1 MSNPECVKVA
11 VRIRPMTSSESIRG
25 CQSVVEI
32 SPPDE
37 PQVVICGG
45 NKPSDIFTYNYA
57 FAPEASQEQLYENVV
72 SQMLDKL
79 FAGFNVTI
87 LAYGQTGS
95 GKTYT
100 MGTDFAGDMG
110 DRIGVIPRAIVDIF
124 EKVEQAR
131 DIRTSCSF
139 VELYQENV
147 YDLLSVKDGPER
159 QTLDIR
165 EGPGGVVLL
174 QGLTEINVT
183 SVRETFDCL
192 VRGAAGRI
200 VRATAMNAVSSR
212 SHSIFTITL
221 QQPSADD
228 PTALLTSKFQLVDLA
243 GSERSKKTKT
253 TGDGFREGVKIN
265 QGLLAL
271 GNVISALGTSVAA
284 GSNSHVPYR
293 DSKLTRM
300 LQDSLG
306 GNSYTLMIACVS
318 PADYNLNE
326 TISTLRYADRVRK
339 IKNKPIVN
347 QDPHLVKIKQLE
359 GVIQDLRV
367 EILLLKGGEVGA
379 EFRVPKAP
387 PAVRPSN
394 VAGLPPKRP
403 FQRSSSSGNLLSAAG
418 GGADVAAVKNGKRK
432 SATQELQDKNRLLQA
447 QLQAMAQ
454 DLATN
459 EIRALAAEKTLD
471 MLDEKIDDEEGIR
484 QHIGSVLSSYRDEMI
499 ALGVLSAAEGDTRG
513 SRAPSVIGTAS
524 HETSAVPL
532 TEDGQKR
539 SESHTTQQINFHN
552 QLRQLNM
559 ELALKEELHRRCMGN
574 SAAVSSAGGQPLT
587 EVLADYQQTIVDLE
601 QQLAELNG
609 QLENTKAS
617 EKKSKLSEERRKKVQ
632 QLEAEL
638 TELRSRSVR
647 QAKLLKLKEKDA
659 QRIQS
664 LSTEIQTMK
673 GTRVKLLKSM
683 RAESENFR
691 KWRLTHEKEI
701 CQLKAKDRKRQN
713 ELQSMETM
721 HEKQQKIMKRKLD
734 ETAAVN
740 KRLKAA
746 LDRRMQR
753 NGSKL
758 GGDRTKLRGTEAA
771 RWIEQELELLYSMVE
786 ASVTLDVLMERR
798 TQLTAKLAHWRS
810 AGSDPSQADE
820 IRQCEDELDS
830 RNAQIK
836 DLQQRGHDFEVQLEA
851 LSGTIETLPEK
862 KEAFRRVLAASVA
875 DRKQLTGLRFQ
886 LEECQTANDC
896 LEETLAQLRADR
908 QQAEQRYAVELA
920 EFERTYEDK
929 LALLL
934 LQQQQQL
941 RAAAGQNPPSGE
953 ASTTST
959 SSTNNVIVDQ
969 MLERIETLRDEL
981 ELYKESNRKL
991 KTQLIA
997 AREIASAYNIPR
1009 VGGGRKKP
1017 KAKPIV
1023 DAAAAVIDYE
1033 EDDEETEFEDDGA
1046 EDFDRERD
1054 PDFRGTPIHKRK
1066 KPNVVLE
1073 QSKLAANDTTTT
1085 SSTNETVNSSSQPH
1099 CSCRSNCSTLR
1110 CGCKKSGISCQA
1122 GSCRCVAAKCA
1133 NKPLD
1138 MIDGSQDSPPDDVDD
1153 GAAVDDKENTFVA
1166 NTTTTIQ
1173 QRSTRDT
1180 MLLEKLSTPQRVQ
1193 IGDEMDILT
1202 YVATHRK
1209 RKPLLDD

>member
-11 VRIRPMTSSESIRG
+11 VRIRPMTSSEAIRG

-32 SPPDE
+32 SPPDQ

-45 NKPSDIFTYNYA
+45 NKPSDIFTYNFA
-57 FAPEASQEQLYENVV
+57 FAPDASQEDLYESVV
-72 SQMLDKL
+72 SQLLSKL
-79 FAGFNVTI
+79 FEGFNVTI

-100 MGTDFAGDMG
+100 MGTDFGGDMG
-110 DRIGVIPRAIVDIF
+110 DRTGVIPRAIVDIF
-124 EKVEQAR
+124 EKVEETQKHSV
-131 DIRTSCSF
+131 RTSCSF

-174 QGLTEINVT
+174 QGLTEISVT
-183 SVRETFDCL
+183 SVSETFDCL

-228 PTALLTSKFQLVDLA
+228 PKSLLTSKFQLVDLA

-271 GNVISALGTSVAA
+271 GNVISALGTSVPA

-293 DSKLTRM
+293 DSKLTRL

-347 QDPHLVKIKQLE
+347 QDPQLAKIKQLE
-359 GVIQDLRV
+359 GIIQDLRV
-367 EILLLKGGEVGA
+367 EILSLKGGEVGA
-379 EFRVPKAP
+379 EFRAPKAP

-394 VAGLPPKRP
+394 VTGVPPKRSI
-403 FQRSSSSGNLLSAAG
+403 QRSSSSGNLFSVAG
-418 GGADVAAVKNGKRK
+418 GGADVAAVKNGNRK

-499 ALGVLSAAEGDTRG
+499 ALGVISATEGDTR

-524 HETSAVPL
+524 HETSALPL
-532 TEDGQKR
+532 TEDGHKR

-574 SAAVSSAGGQPLT
+574 SAAVSNAGGQPLT
-587 EVLADYQQTIVDLE
+587 EVLADYQQTIADLE

-638 TELRSRSVR
+638 TELRNKSVR

-659 QRIQS
+659 QRIES
-664 LSTEIQTMK
+664 LSSEIQTMK

-691 KWRLTHEKEI
+691 KWRMTHEKEI

-734 ETAAVN
+734 ETVAVN

-746 LDRRMQR
+746 LDRRKQR
-753 NGSKL
+753 NNSKL
-758 GGDRTKLRGTEAA
+758 GGDRTILRGPEAT
-771 RWIEQELELLYSMVE
+771 RWIEQELELLHSMVE

-798 TQLTAKLAHWRS
+798 TQLVTKIAHWRT

-836 DLQQRGHDFEVQLEA
+836 DLQQRGHDFELQLEA

-896 LEETLAQLRADR
+896 LVETLAQLRADR
-908 QQAEQRYAVELA
+908 QQVEQQYAVELA

-934 LQQQQQL
+934 LQQQQKL
-941 RAAAGQNPPSGE
+941 RAAAQNPPSGE
-953 ASTTST
+953 ASDS

-981 ELYKESNRKL
+981 ELYKESNRQL
-991 KTQLIA
+991 KNQLIA
-997 AREIASAYNIPR
+997 ARDMASANNIPR
-1009 VGGGRKKP
+1009 VGGGRQKP
-1017 KAKPIV
+1017 KPKPIV
-1023 DAAAAVIDYE
+1023 DAADIIDYE
-1033 EDDEETEFEDDGA
+1033 EDDEEFEDDGA

-1054 PDFRGTPIHKRK
+1054 PDFRGTPISKRR
-1066 KPNVVLE
+1066 KPNVVLP
-1073 QSKLAANDTTTT
+1073 QSKLSANDTT
-1085 SSTNETVNSSSQPH
+1085 SSSNETVNTSSQPH
-1099 CSCRSNCSTLR
+1099 CSCQGNCSTLR
-1110 CGCKKSGISCQA
+1110 CGCKKTGISCQA
-1122 GSCRCVAAKCA
+1122 GSCRCVASKCV

-1138 MIDGSQDSPPDDVDD
+1138 MIDESQDPPDD
-1153 GAAVDDKENTFVA
+1153 GAVDNKENTFVA
-1166 NTTTTIQ
+1166 NTTTIQ
-1173 QRSTRDT
+1173 QRITRDT
-1180 MLLEKLSTPQRVQ
+1180 MLLEKLSTPQGAQNRPIPERMQ
-1193 IGDEMDILT
+1193 AALT
-1202 YVATHRK
+1202 WNQSSHGSVA
-1209 RKPLLDD
+1209 